1 MTEPTEDQ
9 KAPPQRWTSERLNR
23 WLTLAANLG
32 VLLGLIVLIVEVRQN
47 AALSRISLEAER
59 AATQAR
65 YEQHV
70 ANPDIAE
77 VWMKAVYTPEEL
89 TPSELRT
96 FDGVMVAGVMTWDH
110 LMTMRDGGLVD
121 DRRIR
126 EHVENS
132 APFIF
137 GFALAKNWWRENE
150 FGWQGSDLYLLAD
163 PIVQNVDETFLVTY
177 YEGLR
182 TGVGPKKTA
191 ERGDKALKVTL
202 VDLPREAVAPGIVR
216 QYVTGD
222 ESTFSRW
229 EVAAGGVVPAHS
241 HHNEQVTLL
250 LSGAAEVLSGD
261 QRILLKAGD
270 MLLLPPNVPHGYTFT
285 EDSIVI
291 EFFAPRRQDWLDTA
305 GGRPQWAKEP

>member
-9 KAPPQRWTSERLNR
+9 QAPPQRWTSERLNR

-47 AALSRISLEAER
+47 AALSRIGLEAER
-59 AATQAR
+59 AASQAR
-65 YEQHV
+65 FEQHIS
-70 ANPDIAE
+70 NPDIAE

-96 FDGVMVAGVMTWDH
+96 FDGIMVAGVMTWDH

-132 APFIF
+132 APLFF

-163 PIVQNVDETFLVTY
+163 PIVQNVDENFLVIY

-182 TGVGPKKTA
+182 TGAGPRKTA
-191 ERGDKALKVTL
+191 DPGDKALKFTL
-202 VDLPREAVAPGIVR
+202 VDLPRETVAPGIVR

-222 ESTFSRW
+222 ESTFSQW
-229 EVAAGGVVPAHS
+229 DIAAGGVVPAHS
-241 HHNEQVTLL
+241 HDNEQVTLL
-250 LSGAAEVLSGD
+250 LSGAAEVISGD
-261 QRILLKAGD
+261 QRIALKAGD

-285 EDSIVI
+285 EDSVVI
-291 EFFAPRRQDWLDTA
+291 EFFAPRRQDWLDAA
-305 GGRPQWAKEP
+305 GARPNWAREP